1 MFVLKYLQ
9 LNLNGE
15 RIASITGSIL
25 EQFGFEDDQEE
36 GAESAESRV
45 STWPLTFEVIEHFFA
60 ADNEFDVVVQVGDVI
75 FTDSWTGVIDF

>member
-45 STWPLTFEVIEHFFA
+45 ST
-60 ADNEFDVVVQVGDVI
+60 
-75 FTDSWTGVIDF
+75 